1 MWVVTVFEQDSYRM
15 FEFEEKKEATLVMAS
30 YQGSA
35 ILSYT
40 K

>member
-15 FEFEEKKEATLVMAS
+15 FEFNLRDEATKFLEF
-30 YQGSA
+30 YQNSA

-40 K
+40 N